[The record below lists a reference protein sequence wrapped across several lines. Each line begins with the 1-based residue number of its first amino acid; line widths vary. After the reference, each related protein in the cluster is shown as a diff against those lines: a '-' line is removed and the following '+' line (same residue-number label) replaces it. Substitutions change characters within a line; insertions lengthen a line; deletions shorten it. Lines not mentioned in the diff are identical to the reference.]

1 MAVLMA
7 NSRRDLEIQQFP
19 WPIVLAAPLLA
30 VFLQAYLPLRFPR
43 LDIFDL
49 PLLVVIYFSVSRRSP
64 IAGSITGAIVGLL
77 QDGVAH
83 RPIGIH
89 GIANTIIGFLAASIG
104 MKIDVDNPITRMLMI
119 FIFTV
124 LDGFL
129 YLIIVRHLIAE
140 PLAWSWLHQL
150 LRAAVNVILGVVLF
164 AVLDRTRLRD

>member
-1 MAVLMA
+1 V
-7 NSRRDLEIQQFP
+7 
-19 WPIVLAAPLLA
+19 
-30 VFLQAYLPLRFPR
+30 
-43 LDIFDL
+43 
-49 PLLVVIYFSVSRRSP
+49 
-64 IAGSITGAIVGLL
+64 T
-77 QDGVAH
+77 H

-104 MKIDVDNPITRMLMI
+104 MKIDVDNPITRSLMI
-119 FIFTV
+119 FTFTV
-124 LDGFL
+124 MDRFL